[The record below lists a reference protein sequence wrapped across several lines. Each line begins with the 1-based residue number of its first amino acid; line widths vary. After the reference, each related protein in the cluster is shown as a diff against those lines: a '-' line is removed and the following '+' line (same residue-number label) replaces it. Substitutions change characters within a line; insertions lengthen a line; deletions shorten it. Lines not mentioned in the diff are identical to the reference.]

1 MLARNKI
8 GKLSTA
14 PLRTCDYIELELSEI
29 QNAKT
34 STAFLKRGEYIENEK
49 LL

>member
-14 PLRTCDYIELELSEI
+14 SLRTCDYIELELSEI

-34 STAFLKRGEYIENEK
+34 STAFLKRVEYIENEK